1 MSEIIDLGK
10 TTFSRKNFE
19 KVVDNR
25 FKQLLNNRAVVDEVF
40 TIDDFFQL
48 YDDLFFQI
56 PKEGE
61 IQSHRFILNQTAEHL
76 GININDGTNI
86 QALLDEITTLRS
98 ELLSANKTLL
108 DSVNK

>member
-1 MSEIIDLGK
+1 MSEIIDLSK

-25 FKQLLNNRAVVDEVF
+25 FKQLLNNRPTTDDVF

-48 YDDLFFQI
+48 YEDLFFQI

-61 IQSHRFILNQTAEHL
+61 IQSHRFILNQTAEYL
-76 GININDGTNI
+76 GISLNDGTDV

-98 ELLSANKTLL
+98 ELLNVNKTLL

>member
-1 MSEIIDLGK
+1 MSEIIDLSK

-25 FKQLLNNRAVVDEVF
+25 FKQLLNNRPTTDDVF

-48 YDDLFFQI
+48 YEDLFFQI

-61 IQSHRFILNQTAEHL
+61 IQSHRFILNQTAEYL
-76 GININDGTNI
+76 GISLNDGTDI
-86 QALLDEITTLRS
+86 QALLDEITTLRN
-98 ELLSANKTLL
+98 ELLNVNKTLL

>member
-1 MSEIIDLGK
+1 MSEIIDLSK

-25 FKQLLNNRAVVDEVF
+25 FKQLLNNRAAVDEVF

>member
-1 MSEIIDLGK
+1 MSEIIDLSK

-25 FKQLLNNRAVVDEVF
+25 FKQLLNNRPTTDDVF

-48 YDDLFFQI
+48 YEDLFFQI

-61 IQSHRFILNQTAEHL
+61 IQSHRFILNQTAEYL
-76 GININDGTNI
+76 GISLNDGTDI

-98 ELLSANKTLL
+98 ELLNVNKTLL

>member
-1 MSEIIDLGK
+1 MSEIIDLSK

-48 YDDLFFQI
+48 YEDLFFQI

-61 IQSHRFILNQTAEHL
+61 IQSHRFILNQTAEYL
-76 GININDGTNI
+76 GISLNDGTDV

-98 ELLSANKTLL
+98 ELLNVNKTLL

>member
-25 FKQLLNNRAVVDEVF
+25 FKQLLNNQAVVDDVF

-48 YDDLFFQI
+48 YEDLFFQI
-56 PKEGE
+56 PKEGDA
-61 IQSHRFILNQTAEHL
+61 QSHRFILNQTAEYL
-76 GININDGTNI
+76 GISLNDGTDI

-98 ELLSANKTLL
+98 ELLTVNQTLA
-108 DSVNK
+108 DSVKK

>member
-1 MSEIIDLGK
+1 MSEIIDLSK

-25 FKQLLNNRAVVDEVF
+25 FKQLLNNQPVADDTF
-40 TIDDFFQL
+40 TLDDFFQL
-48 YDDLFFQI
+48 YEDLFFQI
-56 PKEGE
+56 PKEGGV
-61 IQSHRFILNQTAEHL
+61 QSHRFILNQTAEYL
-76 GININDGTNI
+76 GISLNDGTDI

-98 ELLSANKTLL
+98 ELLNVNKTLL

>member
-25 FKQLLNNRAVVDEVF
+25 FKQLLNNQAVVDDVF

-48 YDDLFFQI
+48 YEDLFFQI
-56 PKEGE
+56 PKEGDT
-61 IQSHRFILNQTAEHL
+61 QSHRFILNQTAEYL
-76 GININDGTNI
+76 GISLNDGTDI

-98 ELLSANKTLL
+98 ELLTVNQTLA
-108 DSVNK
+108 DSVKK

>member
-25 FKQLLNNRAVVDEVF
+25 FKQLLNNQAVVDDVF

-48 YDDLFFQI
+48 YEDLFFQI
-56 PKEGE
+56 PKEGDA
-61 IQSHRFILNQTAEHL
+61 QSHHFILNQKGPVFNVYNNNFHFQRKHSL
-76 GININDGTNI
+76 
-86 QALLDEITTLRS
+86 
-98 ELLSANKTLL
+98 
-108 DSVNK
+108 V

>member
-25 FKQLLNNRAVVDEVF
+25 FKQLLNNRPVTDDTF

-48 YDDLFFQI
+48 YEDLFYQI

-61 IQSHRFILNQTAEHL
+61 VQSHRYIWNQTAEYL
-76 GININDGTNI
+76 GINLNDGTDI
-86 QALLDEITTLRS
+86 QALLDEITTLRN
-98 ELLSANKTLL
+98 ELLSSNKTLL
-108 DSVNK
+108 DSVKK

>member
-25 FKQLLNNRAVVDEVF
+25 FKQLINNQSPVDDVF

-48 YDDLFFQI
+48 YEDLFYQI
-56 PKEGE
+56 PKEGDA
-61 IQSHRFILNQTAEHL
+61 QSHRFILNQTSEYL
-76 GININDGTNI
+76 GISINGGTDI

-98 ELLSANKTLL
+98 ELLTVNQTLV
-108 DSVNK
+108 DSVKK